1 MATGESASAHGA
13 QGTVVYTARSVIT
26 MEDSAPRGTAVAVR
40 AGRFVAV
47 GSLDEVL
54 AIAGGDATVDNRFDG
69 KVLMPG
75 LIDQHLHPVLAA
87 NTLTC
92 EIIANEEWVLSH
104 ATFPAANTQEEYR
117 DRLLQAHLALP
128 EGEWL
133 FSWGYH
139 QLWHGEL
146 TRDVIDSICADR
158 PVAVWHR
165 TCHEWALNTAALER
179 IGATREK
186 FEGKGF
192 MSEQAD
198 WVNGRFWENGNFA
211 LLSPMLMP
219 VFATRE
225 RYRRGLDLMIE
236 YLHMNGVTAINEPGI
251 NWGAEPW
258 EVYQEVLGNPD
269 VPFYSTFMVDG
280 RSQSTKKIPDDKVI
294 ADAERGVAR
303 GTGDKVFL
311 FDRQVKLFCDGA
323 GIGLQMQMKD
333 GYVDWEGRHN
343 PDHHGEWILEP
354 HELRR
359 MFDIYWDAEWQIH
372 IHVTGD
378 EGVEVLAGILE
389 DAQRRKPR
397 IDHRTVFVHFMNS
410 TPDQITRIAAQGAI
424 VSINPYYVIGFGDK
438 FTQFGLGG
446 ARADVMGRAGSV
458 LRAGMPLSFHSDL
471 PICPANPLLMV
482 QWGATRVTQSGRTA
496 GSDECV
502 PVHDALRAVTIE
514 AAYSWQREDSLGS
527 IAPGK
532 VANLT
537 VLEEDPYAVDPTRL
551 GSIRVLGTVFEGRHF
566 PVANHLVERRVAGAN
581 GMHGMFAIE
590 GSLGETPSQHT
601 GCDELHACSCEV
613 AEFMSRHMS
622 RDGWVNDATGR
633 VA

>member
-1 MATGESASAHGA
+1 MA
-13 QGTVVYTARSVIT
+13 QGETVVYTARSIIT
-26 MEDSAPRGTAVAVR
+26 MEDAQPRAAAVAVR
-40 AGRFVAV
+40 DGRFVAV
-47 GSLDEVL
+47 GSLDDVL
-54 AIAGGDATVDNRFDG
+54 QAAGPGAMVDTRYEDN
-69 KVLMPG
+69 VLMPG

-87 NTLTC
+87 NTLTT

-104 ATFPAANTQEEYR
+104 ATFPAAGSAAEYR
-117 DRLLQAHLALP
+117 DRLLRAHLALP

-146 TRDVIDSICADR
+146 TREIIDEICGDR

-165 TCHEWALNTAALER
+165 TCHEWNLNTAALER
-179 IGATREK
+179 IGATRDK
-186 FEGKGF
+186 FEDKGLA
-192 MSEQAD
+192 STQAD
-198 WVNGRFWENGNFA
+198 WETGRFWENGNFF

-258 EVYQEVLGNPD
+258 EVYQEVLGHDD

-280 RSQSTKKIPDDKVI
+280 RAQSSKKLTDDRVIPDAMRSV
-294 ADAERGVAR
+294 ERGR
-303 GTGDKVFL
+303 GDKVFL

-323 GIGLQMQMKD
+323 GIGLLMQMKD
-333 GYVDWEGRHN
+333 GYVDWDGRFD

-359 MFDIYWDAEWQIH
+359 MFDIYWNEGWQIH

-378 EGVEVLAGILE
+378 EGVEVLTDILE
-389 DAQRRKPR
+389 DAQRRMPR
-397 IDHRTVFVHFMNS
+397 ENHRTVFVHFMNS
-410 TPDQITRIAAQGAI
+410 SPDQVDRIARLGGI
-424 VSINPYYVIGFGDK
+424 ISINPYYVVGFADK
-438 FTQFGLGG
+438 FTRFGLGG
-446 ARADVMGRAGSV
+446 ARADVMGRAGTV
-458 LRAGMPLSFHSDL
+458 LRAGVPLSFHSDL
-471 PICPANPLLMV
+471 PICPSNPMLMA
-482 QWGATRVTQSGRTA
+482 QWGATRVTTSGRVA
-496 GSDECV
+496 GPEECI
-502 PVHDALRAVTIE
+502 PVHDALRAVTVE
-514 AAYSWQREDSLGS
+514 AAYSWQREETLGS

-537 VLEEDPYAVDPTRL
+537 VLGEDPYSVDPTRI
-551 GSIRVLGTVFEGRHF
+551 GSIRVLATVFEGRNF
-566 PVANHLVERRVAGAN
+566 PVPDNLVERRVSGTN
-581 GMHGMFAIE
+581 GSHGMFAVSGGFGE
-590 GSLGETPSQHT
+590 GEHRP

-613 AEFMSRHMS
+613 AEFMASHMT
-622 RDGWVNDATGR
+622 RDGWVA
-633 VA
+633 